1 MAKVTERLAD
11 LASGMMLT
19 SALVSEVERLSPRFV
34 RVGLRAAAF
43 RTASWKPG
51 TKLQLR
57 PRRGTLGLRTY
68 TPVEWDAEH
77 GATRL
82 IAFTHGEGPAAEWFR
97 AVQVDAPCEV
107 FGPRG
112 SMDLRGLSD
121 RVVFV
126 GDESS
131 VGLAC
136 ALRTATATATATATT
151 APDVRHVFEAIDPA
165 ELATVL
171 DELGLAAT
179 STVLPRADDR
189 TGLVAQARAAAVA
202 PFDLVV
208 SGDAATVH
216 AVRRAARSWP
226 HRPTTTRA
234 RAYWAE
240 GRTGLD

>member
-11 LASGMMLT
+11 LASGVMLT
-19 SALVSEVERLSPRFV
+19 SAQVSEVDQLSPRFV
-34 RVGLRAAAF
+34 RVGLRAEAF
-43 RTASWKPG
+43 RTASWRPG
-51 TKLQLR
+51 TKLQMR

-68 TPVEWDAEH
+68 TPIQWDAEH

-82 IAFTHGEGPAAEWFR
+82 IAFTHGDGPAAEWFR
-97 AVQVDAPCEV
+97 AARVDAPCEV

-112 SMDLRGLSD
+112 SLDLRRLAD

-131 VGLAC
+131 IGLAC
-136 ALRTATATATATATT
+136 ALRTLT
-151 APDVRHVFEAIDPA
+151 PDVRHVFETTDPA
-165 ELATVL
+165 ELDTVL

-189 TGLVAQARAAAVA
+189 ARLLEEARAAAVA

-216 AVRRAARSWP
+216 ALRRAARTWP
-226 HRPTTTRA
+226 HRPATTRA